1 MASVKTNFAAVSKQ
15 MERIGKALYNATVI
29 HELDRAFKDIGKDMV
44 KVIGNSM
51 RNTPRASYFYRK
63 GVRGNIKHFPSQPK
77 NPPAVDQAQ
86 LWENIRFDTQ
96 RLSDNFQFII
106 GTDQK
111 HGFFLE
117 NGTIHMTERPWL
129 FPVVHKFEP
138 QIYDMIKRITG
149 AELRSAFKAGG
160 QLTGEY
166 TSKGWDI
173 RFK

>member
-29 HELDRAFKDIGKDMV
+29 HELDREFNKIGASMTQTIQK
-44 KVIGNSM
+44 SM
-51 RNTPRASYFYRK
+51 RNTPRASYFYKRRT
-63 GVRGNIKHFPSQPK
+63 VKHFPSQPK
-77 NPPAVDQAQ
+77 NPPAFDQGD
-86 LWENIRFDTQ
+86 LWKNIRFTTQ
-96 RLSDNFQFII
+96 RMSDNFQFQI

-111 HGFFLE
+111 HGFFME

-166 TSKGWDI
+166 TSKGWDV